1 MVIVNVALMRK
12 ENERGT
18 VDADF
23 NQRMEAVEWD
33 DDAELD
39 YEVDDTE

>member
-12 ENERGT
+12 ENERG

-23 NQRMEAVEWD
+23 TARMEAVEWD
-33 DDAELD
+33 EDAEL
-39 YEVDDTE
+39 EFEDDSD